1 MKPYNSRCGSGCG
14 CSRQTRVHF
23 YLICQIIPIKEVS
36 TNPGQA
42 SRFCIVILDGDCYIQ
57 GMLVTLL
64 NAMIKNHELKIHNI
78 VRIKTIVV
86 KGVNGKNLMVV
97 LGINVLDNSVKGK
110 VGNHVIREVK
120 SN

>member
-1 MKPYNSRCGSGCG
+1 
-14 CSRQTRVHF
+14 
-23 YLICQIIPIKEVS
+23 
-36 TNPGQA
+36 
-42 SRFCIVILDGDCYIQ
+42 
-57 GMLVTLL
+57 MLVTLL